1 MKKCDI
7 AVIGCGPAGLTAA
20 VYATRAGYSVALYEG
35 NASGGQMLLAHE
47 IENYSGFSRISGMEL
62 ADAMTAQA
70 ADLGAEFIYA
80 PVESVACD
88 GANFAVTAGGVFASY
103 EAVIVASGTDRRKLQ
118 VPGELELAGRGV
130 SYCAVCDG
138 RFFRDKDVAV
148 IGGGNTAL
156 GDALYLAR
164 ICRSV
169 TLVHRRDAFR
179 ADRILVD
186 RLAENANIRTVM
198 NARVEKIE
206 GGERVEALSLVGT
219 AEGHLSVP
227 MVLPVDG
234 VFIAVGST
242 PKIDFLKGMDGLSVD
257 AGGYLVTDERCLTSR
272 PGLFA
277 AGDVRSKSLRQI
289 ATAVADGAIA
299 AVESVEYLESRKTEA
314 GTSV

>member
-20 VYATRAGYSVALYEG
+20 VYASRAGYSAALYEG
-35 NASGGQMLLAHE
+35 NAPGGQMLLAHE
-47 IENYSGFSRISGMEL
+47 IENYSGFPKISGMDL

-70 ADLGAEFIYA
+70 AQLGAEFVYA
-80 PVESVACD
+80 PVERVSFNV
-88 GANFAVTAGGVFASY
+88 GSYTVTAGGESVQY
-103 EAVIVASGTDRRKLQ
+103 RAVIVASGTDRRKLQ
-118 VPGELELAGRGV
+118 VPGEAELAGRGV

-138 RFFRDKDVAV
+138 RFFKDKDVAV

-169 TLVHRRDAFR
+169 TLVHRRDTFR

-186 RLAENANIRTVM
+186 RLAENENIRTLM
-198 NARVEKIE
+198 CARVERIE
-206 GGERVEALSLVGT
+206 GDGSVESLVLTDT
-219 AEGHLSVP
+219 AEGHLSAP
-227 MVLPVDG
+227 MVLPVNG
-234 VFIAVGST
+234 VFVAVGST
-242 PKIDFLKGMDGLSVD
+242 PQLSFMQGMEGLSVD
-257 AGGYLVTDERCLTSR
+257 AVGYLVTDERCRTSL

-289 ATAVADGAIA
+289 ATAVSDGAIA
-299 AVESVEYLESRKTEA
+299 AVEAAEYLESRKTDA